1 LSAAATAESRGL
13 PISDTARPLHA
24 GPLNWSALVTPAL
37 GLALVGIVSTIELP
51 YMPAVL
57 GALALLIAMLIAPVV
72 GLYIVLVAV
81 AFSPTF
87 GIEDAAFSISAFE
100 PLMVLVILFW
110 LLQSAVRRQISL
122 PREGLFGGLI
132 LLLTVL
138 CLAGGG
144 ATSYPL
150 ALKETFKWVLLI
162 LAYVYTRMTIRTD
175 RAVRGLL
182 LALLLTG
189 SAEAIL
195 GALQFFLPFGP
206 PAFAVG
212 PFIRAHGMFGQP
224 NPFAGY
230 LGTIFPLALAMTLIP
245 HPGRFRLI
253 AAICMALIGMGI
265 FLSLSRGA
273 WLGLTIALGVMAMA
287 WSTQARKLVIPL
299 AACIVLVVALAMAG
313 LLPPNIAARI
323 TSATDNFGIFDVRT
337 VQLSSENFA
346 IVERMAHWQVG
357 WWMFADY
364 PFLGVGPGNYPAV
377 YEQYYIPPWREPL
390 GHAHNYFLNMAAEA
404 GMPGLLALVLV
415 LALAFKE
422 LRQRIQLIDH
432 FLSTAPTDGPTGE
445 GTAQEIGLDPAFSLP
460 LGRAL
465 ALGLIGSLT
474 LISTHS
480 MFDNLLVHGVGI
492 QIGVLLGLIG
502 GVSNR

>member
-1 LSAAATAESRGL
+1 LTAVASAQLPELSIPSA
-13 PISDTARPLHA
+13 ARPLRA
-24 GPLNWSALVTPAL
+24 GPLNRSALVTTAL
-37 GLALVGIVSTIELP
+37 GIVLVGIVSTIELP
-51 YMPAVL
+51 YMPAIF
-57 GALALLIAMLIAPVV
+57 GALAVLIAMAIAPVV
-72 GLYIVLVAV
+72 GLYLVLVAV

-87 GIEDAAFSISAFE
+87 GIEDAAFSVSAFE
-100 PLMVLVILFW
+100 PLMMLVILFW
-110 LLQSAVRRQISL
+110 IVQGAVRREISL
-122 PREGLFGGLI
+122 PHEGLLGAMI
-132 LLLTVL
+132 LLLAVL
-138 CLAGGG
+138 FLAGGG

-150 ALKETFKWVLLI
+150 ALKETFKWVLLV

-175 RAVRGLL
+175 RAARGLL

-195 GALQFFLPFGP
+195 GAAQFFVPIGP
-206 PAFAVG
+206 PGFAVG

-230 LGTIFPLALAMTLIP
+230 LGTIFPIALAMTLIP
-245 HPGRFRLI
+245 HPGRFRTI
-253 AAICMALIGMGI
+253 AAICTALIGLGI

-273 WLGLTIALGVMAMA
+273 WLGLTISLGVMATA
-287 WSTQARKLVIPL
+287 WSVKARRLVIPL

-323 TSATDNFGIFDVRT
+323 TSATDNFGVFDVRT
-337 VQLSSENFA
+337 VQLTSENFA

-357 WWMFADY
+357 WWMFRDY

-404 GMPGLLALVLV
+404 GMPGLLALILV
-415 LALAFKE
+415 LAMAFRSLSRRIVTIDRFLAN
-422 LRQRIQLIDH
+422 
-432 FLSTAPTDGPTGE
+432 TAANRPTDDD
-445 GTAQEIGLDPAFSLP
+445 TAKEIGLDPAWSLP
-460 LGRAL
+460 LSRAL

-474 LISTHS
+474 LVSIHS

-492 QIGVLLGLIG
+492 QIGVLLGLVG